1 MSIIIVIMI
10 AVSLSM
16 DAFSLSLAYGTYG
29 ISKKNISLLAFIVGI
44 YHFFMP
50 LIGMYVGNKIIHL
63 LPVSTDVIIFII
75 LSLIGI
81 EMIIETFKQEYN
93 IKKLNFIEMF
103 TFGFAVSLDSFS
115 LGLGL
120 KAIYEYP
127 LVSAFIFF
135 IASTIFTYIG
145 LKLGS
150 KINISL
156 GKISTII
163 GGIFLIIIGLLFLC
177 KV

>member
-1 MSIIIVIMI
+1 MPIIIVILI

-29 ISKKNISLLAFIVGI
+29 ISKKNIKILSLIVGI

-50 LIGMYVGNKIIHL
+50 LIGMYIGNKIIYL
-63 LPVSTDVIIFII
+63 LPISTNMIIFII
-75 LSLIGI
+75 LALIGI
-81 EMIIETFKQEYN
+81 EMIIETFKETSN
-93 IKKLNFIEMF
+93 IKKLNFIDML
-103 TFGFAVSLDSFS
+103 TFGLAVSLDSFS

-120 KAIYEYP
+120 NAIYKYP
-127 LVSAFIFF
+127 LISVIIFF
-135 IASTIFTYIG
+135 ISSMIFTYTG

-150 KINISL
+150 KINIAL

-163 GGIFLIIIGLLFLC
+163 GGIFLILIGLLFMC